1 MDTKK
6 LNEELMAMKQ
16 QRDNTENV
24 ESITIKELINFIITT
39 AFNELITDD
48 VLYEI
53 IKDKYRDALKNHTE
67 DNPIY
72 ITPSMS
78 FEITPLYRNT
88 DYYIGN
94 IENLWAY
101 TDDGGRSKYL
111 NSDSLPSIQFDN
123 SKELIVEKL
132 TTFGKECLENII
144 YSNKLPLHIATVE
157 AEPYEGAMINPNA
170 SNFRIKFQTYYD
182 PHQGD

>member
-1 MDTKK
+1 
-6 LNEELMAMKQ
+6 MAMKQ
-16 QRDNTENV
+16 ERDDVENV
-24 ESITIKELINFIITT
+24 ESITISELVNFIVTT

-72 ITPSMS
+72 ITPYMS
-78 FEITPLYRNT
+78 FGVIPLYRNT

-94 IENLWAY
+94 IENIWAY
-101 TDDGGRSKYL
+101 TDEGGRSKYL
-111 NSDSLPSIQFDN
+111 NSDSLPSIKFDI
-123 SKELIVEKL
+123 SDEAVAEKL

-144 YSNKLPLHIATVE
+144 YSNKLPLHITTVE
-157 AEPYEGAMINPNA
+157 VEPYEVAMIKPNA

-182 PHQGD
+182 PHKGD